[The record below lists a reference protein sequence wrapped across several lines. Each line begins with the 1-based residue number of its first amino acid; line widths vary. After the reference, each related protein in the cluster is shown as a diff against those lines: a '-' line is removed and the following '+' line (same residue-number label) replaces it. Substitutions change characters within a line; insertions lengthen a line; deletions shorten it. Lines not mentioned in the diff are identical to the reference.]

1 MARLTPLDLRK
12 QEFKQSALGLNK
24 DQVHDFLE
32 MVAEELEVLIRE
44 RSVLQG
50 DLKDLQSELD
60 KYKEIEHSM
69 HAALVMAKESATQ
82 AVKAAEMEADA
93 ILSQARTEK
102 NALLFAAK
110 DQLNDIQNEIR
121 DLKLRRDGFV
131 MNFRTILN
139 THMEA
144 LTAEF
149 SQDAVM
155 AEPKPGSS
163 SPAVSAKPTHP
174 APIIS
179 GREERIIDF
188 SKSDLTLS
196 DLDDDTLEAVN
207 DEDTEAE
214 KERAAFEDALDFDP
228 QQDDKEDD
236 IFDDENDQGNDK

>member
-32 MVAEELEVLIRE
+32 MAAEEFEVLIRE
-44 RSVLQG
+44 RSVLQD

-69 HAALVMAKESATQ
+69 HAALVMARESATQ

-102 NALLFAAK
+102 SALLFAAK

-121 DLKLRRDGFV
+121 DLKLKRDGFI
-131 MNFRTILN
+131 MNFKTILN
-139 THMEA
+139 THLSA

-149 SQDAVM
+149 SQDAIM
-155 AEPKPGSS
+155 AEPKS
-163 SPAVSAKPTHP
+163 SPTPTPSSVKPAQA
-174 APIIS
+174 APVIS
-179 GREERIIDF
+179 HHEERIIDF

-196 DLDDDTLEAVN
+196 DLDDNPIETDSVES
-207 DEDTEAE
+207 EE
-214 KERAAFEDALDFDP
+214 KDRAAFEDALDFDP
-228 QQDDKEDD
+228 NEDKDDD
-236 IFDDENDQGNDK
+236 IFVDEDDESNGK